1 MDGSKTNCQKLHE
14 GIDLFYSV
22 PEFLPPWR
30 LDVGHLFGEQLRG
43 RGIAV
48 TWSMW
53 RQEAG
58 PCARVGWDGQEVFVP
73 RSFGRDGLVGR
84 LLSRVARAACE
95 IPLFFRLLFGRR
107 HTVIQARDVRYLFAL
122 LGWLAARLRGA
133 KFVYWLSYP
142 FPEHYLDWAARSRG
156 LGRLARLLEGR
167 LTFWFLYRW
176 LLHRAD
182 HVFVQSEQMKKDV
195 ASYGV
200 PVAKMTP
207 VPMGVPPRLLEWRR
221 KNEVELVPGRIVYV
235 GTLARVR
242 RLETIVE
249 AFAAV
254 AAKRPEATLVIVG
267 DGDLPGEKAFLEEEA
282 RRLGVAE
289 RVLFTGFVPM
299 EEAWRYAASA
309 AVCLSPFYP
318 TFVLRSTSPTK
329 INEYLALGRPVVA
342 NDHPEQSVVLAE
354 SGAGYCVEWS
364 APRFADAILKL
375 LDGPAGAEAM
385 GARGPAWVAKNRTYD
400 RIADGVMEKYL
411 EIIGAK

>member
-1 MDGSKTNCQKLHE
+1 MTNQV
-14 GIDLFYSV
+14 DLFYAV

-43 RGIAV
+43 RGVAV

-58 PCARVGWDGQEVFVP
+58 PCAQTTWQGQAVFVP
-73 RSFGRDGLVGR
+73 RSFGRDGLGR
-84 LLSRVARAACE
+84 RMLTRIARAVCE
-95 IPLFFRLLFGRR
+95 MPLFFRLLFGRR
-107 HTVIQARDVRYLFAL
+107 YAVIQARDVRYLFAL

-156 LGRLARLLEGR
+156 PGRLARMLEGR

-200 PVAKMTP
+200 PEAKMTP
-207 VPMGVPPRLLEWRR
+207 VPMGVPPRLLEWTRS
-221 KNEVELVPGRIVYV
+221 NAVAVVPGRIVYV

-254 AAKRPEATLVIVG
+254 AAARPDATLVIVG
-267 DGDLPGEKAFLEEEA
+267 DGDLPGERAFLETEA
-282 RRLGVAE
+282 RRLRVAD

-342 NDHPEQSVVLAE
+342 NDHPEQSAALAE
-354 SGAGYCVEWS
+354 SGAGYCVEWDG
-364 APRFADAILKL
+364 ARFAAAILKL
-375 LDGPAGAEAM
+375 LDDPAAAEAM
-385 GARGPAWVAKNRTYD
+385 GARGPAWVAAHRTYD
-400 RIADGVMEKYL
+400 RIADGVMDKYL
-411 EIIGAK
+411 EIAGTGP

>member
-1 MDGSKTNCQKLHE
+1 MV
-14 GIDLFYSV
+14 DLFYSV

-30 LDVGHLFGEQLRG
+30 LDVGHLFGEQLRD
-43 RGIAV
+43 RGVAV

-58 PCARVGWDGQEVFVP
+58 PCAQATWQGQTVFVP
-73 RSFGRDGLVGR
+73 RSFGKDGLGRR
-84 LLSRVARAACE
+84 LLTRVARAACE
-95 IPLFFRLLFGRR
+95 IPLFFRLLFGRGHR
-107 HTVIQARDVRYLFAL
+107 IIQARDVRYLFAL
-122 LGWLAARLRGA
+122 LGYLVARLRGA

-156 LGRLARLLEGR
+156 PGRLVRAAEGW

-176 LLHRAD
+176 LLPRAD
-182 HVFVQSEQMKKDV
+182 HVFVQSEQMKRDV

-200 PVAKMTP
+200 PEAKMTP
-207 VPMGVPPRLLEWRR
+207 VPMGVPPRLLEWTRS
-221 KNEVELVPGRIVYV
+221 NAVAVVPGRIVYV

-254 AAKRPEATLVIVG
+254 AATRPDATLVIVG
-267 DGDLPGEKAFLEEEA
+267 DGDLPGERAFLETEA
-282 RRLGVAE
+282 RRLGVADS
-289 RVLFTGFVPM
+289 VLFTGFVPM

-354 SGAGYCVEWS
+354 SGAGYCVEWDG
-364 APRFADAILKL
+364 ARFAEAILKL
-375 LDGPAGAEAM
+375 LDDPAAAEAM
-385 GARGPAWVAKNRTYD
+385 GARGPAWVAANRTYD
-400 RIADGVMEKYL
+400 RIADGVMDKYL
-411 EIIGAK
+411 EIVGTGS